1 MNKFKLFLSVMAVL
15 LLGSTAIMAQESKG
29 YALFGT
35 VPEGYEDLTSKVTIE
50 AVGSATFV
58 DGVFTGAG
66 LPGRIC
72 ESGNYLK
79 MSFTEAQALN
89 LTEDFEVHVVLA
101 KAEAAAGNVQVAFCN
116 NGWNNGRLGYTIPN
130 ADINTTDTDIALAY
144 ADRVSTDWNSY
155 GETSFIGAPANFPA
169 AEIFRLCAA
178 SGEQFTIKAIYV
190 TAESAGNTEPE
201 PEVIGYA
208 IFGEVPT
215 GYVDLTGNV
224 EVSTTINGAGDAIN
238 ATDYTTPSSI
248 AFTGKGLGGNY
259 VCQQNVAVAI
269 RFKENQEMKLTDQM
283 AIHVKMKRADDKTE
297 GALELT
303 MCHTTWGGAG
313 SRLSFEIPNT
323 KVTAAEKEVLLKY
336 ANFSTKS
343 GVSTYNQGNLL
354 GGKTFPGGAGKE
366 LFRVCAING
375 EQFEITQIYIE
386 KTYTPEQ
393 APTNVTATATATD
406 WDKVTL
412 NLKADCE
419 RSTVVTYEVT
429 YGSTTKTFTGNAGET
444 TTYVID
450 GLQGSTTYNFSVVA
464 KNEDGV
470 AASAV
475 ETTATTPA
483 KPATAEV
490 RYYFY
495 RTGDLPANSADLL
508 NIDMRD
514 GKGSTI
520 STNQASKVAD
530 ETTFS
535 KYLMSKSWGFVQ
547 VKANESSLEDVTGD
561 WYLCVRYKSTHP
573 GDVYVNVAASDKN
586 MLLLA
591 EKENNDNLWKTK
603 KVKLS
608 DFLNTSYSFP
618 VAANSDLFQF
628 DTNNNN
634 ASESGYLT
642 VDYAY
647 LTNNENSED
656 LGYQDVTAPVMT
668 VNQTDLTGTSVS
680 FNIVGI
686 DDSDSKIY
694 YTISDGTNN
703 YEFTYNS
710 KEAYDYQVT
719 GLEKGTDYTITI
731 TAKDPFG
738 NQSTW
743 SQTIT
748 TIGDATA
755 PEMVSVNKGEVLDN
769 SIELLLKANDNQEGT
784 LIYTISVGGNTYTT
798 TGLAG
803 EEVSYKVSGLTPN
816 TEYEFSVVATDAGEN
831 TSAPIVVKYS
841 TTAFVAYRYYLVG
854 EGDASNPNHI
864 AVASNTEYS
873 NSTCYQD
880 ERISNYYSLKAN
892 TTWMAVAFKPTE
904 DVPNTIN
911 TVDADNWYI
920 VMRMRSSMDNNIFGW
935 NRFRVNLVNNG
946 QNFYLNTSDW
956 FGVTSLGDGQ
966 WHTVKFKL
974 SAAAGTV
981 PAQFLQKDQIAVQLH
996 VNDQLQKDEFFDID
1010 YLYFTNEVVED
1021 HGTQDGYKILLR
1033 DTKDNTA
1040 LLNTYNAQT
1049 VDVDLNRSF
1058 VADGAW
1064 YTLCLPFSMTADQV
1078 NAAFGAC
1085 KLAKLNSSELR
1096 GSSLIHLNF
1105 DYVNTIEAGVPYLF
1119 MPMANVNPVI
1129 IEDVKIDNTLRPI
1142 ETTYFNM
1149 NGIFYPTHVATGDY
1163 FLGTDN
1169 YLIAVKDGDSSNLK
1183 GLRAYFTIGAGA
1195 PASARARVVM
1205 APTVATDLQENTIT
1219 TTAEKV
1225 IIDGTIYILRGD
1237 KIYTTTG
1244 QLVK

>member
-1 MNKFKLFLSVMAVL
+1 MM

-72 ESGNYLK
+72 ESGSYLK

-101 KAEAAAGNVQVAFCN
+101 KAETAVGNVQVAFCN
-116 NGWNNGRLGYTIPN
+116 NGWNAARLGYTIAN

-144 ADRVSTDWNSY
+144 ADRVATNWNSY
-155 GETSFIGAPANFPA
+155 GEASFIGAPANFPA

-178 SGEQFTIKAIYV
+178 TGEQFTIKAIYV
-190 TAESAGNTEPE
+190 TTEKSGNTE

-238 ATDYTTPSSI
+238 ATDYAVPASI
-248 AFTGKGLGGNY
+248 AFTGKGLGGTY
-259 VCQQNVAVAI
+259 VCQQNVAVSI
-269 RFKENQEMKLTDQM
+269 RFKEDQEMKLTDQM
-283 AIHVKMKRADDKTE
+283 AIHVKMKRTDEKTE

-303 MCHTTWGGAG
+303 MCHTNWGGAG

-354 GGKTFPGGAGKE
+354 GRKTFPGGAGKE

-386 KTYTPEQ
+386 KTYTPEP
-393 APTNVTATATATD
+393 APTIVTAEVDESATE
-406 WDKVTL
+406 WDRVTL
-412 NLKADCE
+412 NLKANCE
-419 RSTVVTYEVT
+419 KSTVVTYEVT

-450 GLQGSTTYNFSVVA
+450 GLQAETEYTFSVVA

-470 AASAV
+470 AATA
-475 ETTATTPA
+475 EIEATTDA

-495 RTGDLPANSADLL
+495 RTGNLPANSADLL

-520 STNQASKVAD
+520 SANQASKVAD

-547 VKANESSLEDVTGD
+547 VKAKESSLEDVTGD

-573 GDVYVNVAASDKN
+573 GDVYVNVAASDKS

-618 VAANSDLFQF
+618 VAANNDLFQF
-628 DTNNNN
+628 ETNDNN
-634 ASESGYLT
+634 ASERGYLT

-668 VNQTDLTGTSVS
+668 VNQTDLTATSVS
-680 FNIVGI
+680 FNIAGI

-710 KEAYDYQVT
+710 KEAFDYQLT

-743 SQTIT
+743 SQAIT

-769 SIELLLKANDNQEGT
+769 AIELLLKANDNQEGT
-784 LIYTISVGGNTYTT
+784 LTYTISVGGNTYTT

-803 EEVSYKVSGLTPN
+803 EEVSYKVTGLTPE

-854 EGDASNPNHI
+854 EGDASHPNHI
-864 AVASNTEYS
+864 AVACKTEYS
-873 NSTCYQD
+873 NAASQD
-880 ERISNYYSLKAN
+880 ERISDYYSFKAN
-892 TTWMAVAFKPTE
+892 NNTWTAVVFKPTE

-911 TVDADNWYI
+911 NVDAENWHI
-920 VMRMRSSMDNNIFGW
+920 VMRMRSSMDNTIFGW

-1021 HGTQDGYKILLR
+1021 NGTQDGYKILLR

-1119 MPMANVNPVI
+1119 MPMADVKPVI
-1129 IEDVKIDNTLRPI
+1129 IEDVKIDNTLKPI

-1149 NGIFYPTHVATGDY
+1149 NGIFYPTQVATGDY
-1163 FLGTDN
+1163 FLGSNN
-1169 YLIAVKDGDSSNLK
+1169 YLYPVQESDNSSLK

-1195 PASARARVVM
+1195 PANAQARVVM
-1205 APTVATDLQENTIT
+1205 APTVTTDLQENTIT

-1225 IIDGTIYILRGD
+1225 IKDGTIYILRGD

>member
-1 MNKFKLFLSVMAVL
+1 M
-15 LLGSTAIMAQESKG
+15 
-29 YALFGT
+29 
-35 VPEGYEDLTSKVTIE
+35 DLTSHVSVNGYGTYSDKVSVEEGKIK
-50 AVGSATFV
+50 
-58 DGVFTGAG
+58 FTGNTSLSNSRVCAD
-66 LPGRIC
+66 
-72 ESGNYLK
+72 EGNNIRLQ
-79 MSFTEAQALN
+79 FTSAQALTLTSN
-89 LTEDFEVHVVLA
+89 LAIYIKVKKGSANSESNLHFALCKDSWNSNRIGYFIPQA
-101 KAEAAAGNVQVAFCN
+101 KISNTAEKEII
-116 NGWNNGRLGYTIPN
+116 LK
-130 ADINTTDTDIALAY
+130 Y
-144 ADRVSTDWNSY
+144 ADHATSDWS
-155 GETSFIGAPANFPA
+155 
-169 AEIFRLCAA
+169 
-178 SGEQFTIKAIYV
+178 
-190 TAESAGNTEPE
+190 SAGS
-201 PEVIGYA
+201 VIGN
-208 IFGEVPT
+208 
-215 GYVDLTGNV
+215 NV
-224 EVSTTINGAGDAIN
+224 TFGAGDIVRLQAQ
-238 ATDYTTPSSI
+238 TDDY
-248 AFTGKGLGGNY
+248 
-259 VCQQNVAVAI
+259 
-269 RFKENQEMKLTDQM
+269 
-283 AIHVKMKRADDKTE
+283 
-297 GALELT
+297 
-303 MCHTTWGGAG
+303 
-313 SRLSFEIPNT
+313 
-323 KVTAAEKEVLLKY
+323 
-336 ANFSTKS
+336 
-343 GVSTYNQGNLL
+343 
-354 GGKTFPGGAGKE
+354 
-366 LFRVCAING
+366 
-375 EQFEITQIYIE
+375 FEITQIYIE
-386 KTYTPEQ
+386 KTYTPEP
-393 APTNVTATATATD
+393 APTNVTATATATE

-444 TTYVID
+444 TTYVIE
-450 GLQGSTTYNFSVVA
+450 GLEGSTAYTFSVVA

-495 RTGDLPANSADLL
+495 RTGDLPANSAELL

-547 VKANESSLEDVTGD
+547 VKAKESSLEDVTGD

-647 LTNNENSED
+647 LTNKEYSED

-680 FNIVGI
+680 FNIAGI

-694 YTISDGTNN
+694 YTISDGTNS

-710 KEAYDYQVT
+710 KEAFDYQLT

-784 LIYTISVGGNTYTT
+784 LTYTISAGGNTYTTT

-803 EEVSYKVSGLTPN
+803 EEVSYKVTGLTPN

-920 VMRMRSSMDNNIFGW
+920 VMRMRSSMDNNVFGW

-956 FGVTSLGDGQ
+956 WGVTSLGDGQ

-981 PAQFLQKDQIAVQLH
+981 PSQFLQKDQIAVQLH

-1021 HGTQDGYKILLR
+1021 NGTQDGYKILLR

-1119 MPMANVNPVI
+1119 MPMADVKPVI

>member
-1 MNKFKLFLSVMAVL
+1 MNKFKSFLSVIAMM

-72 ESGNYLK
+72 ESDHYLK
-79 MSFTEAQALN
+79 MSFTEAQALT

-101 KAEAAAGNVQVAFCN
+101 KKEAAVGNVQVAFCN
-116 NGWNNGRLGYTIPN
+116 NGWNAARLGYIIPN
-130 ADINTTDTDIALAY
+130 ASINETATDIVLNY
-144 ADRVSTDWNSY
+144 KDYSTANWNSY
-155 GETSFIGAPANFPA
+155 GEASFIGAPASFPA

-178 SGEQFTIKAIYV
+178 TGEQFTIKAIYV
-190 TAESAGNTEPE
+190 TTESAGNTEPE

-224 EVSTTINGAGDAIN
+224 EVSTTINGSGDAIN
-238 ATDYTTPSSI
+238 ATDYAVPASI
-248 AFTGKGLGGNY
+248 AFTGNGLGGTY
-259 VCQQNVAVAI
+259 VCQQNVAVSI
-269 RFKENQEMKLTDQM
+269 RFKEDQEMKLTDQM
-283 AIHVKMKRADDKTE
+283 AIHVKMKRTDDKTE

-386 KTYTPEQ
+386 KTYTPEP
-393 APTNVTATATATD
+393 APTIVTAEVDESATE

-412 NLKADCE
+412 NLKANCE
-419 RSTVVTYEVT
+419 KSTVVTYEVT
-429 YGSTTKTFTGNAGET
+429 YGSNTKTFTGNAGET

-450 GLQGSTTYNFSVVA
+450 GLQAETEYTFSVVA

-470 AASAV
+470 AATA
-475 ETTATTPA
+475 EINATTSA

-520 STNQASKVAD
+520 STNQASKVAE

-547 VKANESSLEDVTGD
+547 VKAKESSLEDVTGD

-573 GDVYVNVAASDKN
+573 GDIYVNVAASDKN

-608 DFLNTSYSFP
+608 DFLNTSYIFP

-628 DTNNNN
+628 DTDNNN

-656 LGYQDVTAPVMT
+656 LGYQDGTAPVMT
-668 VNQTDLTGTSVS
+668 VTQTDLTATSVS
-680 FNIVGI
+680 FNIAGI

-710 KEAYDYQVT
+710 KEAFDYQLT

-743 SQTIT
+743 SQAIT
-748 TIGDATA
+748 TVGDATA

-784 LIYTISVGGNTYTT
+784 LTYTISVGGNTYTT

-803 EEVSYKVSGLTPN
+803 EEVSYKVTGLTPE

-831 TSAPIVVKYS
+831 TSAPIIVKYS
-841 TTAFVAYRYYLVG
+841 TTAFVAYRYYIVG

-864 AVASNTEYS
+864 AVACKTEYS
-873 NSTCYQD
+873 NAASQD
-880 ERISNYYSLKAN
+880 GRISDYYSFKAN
-892 TTWMAVAFKPTE
+892 NSWTAVVFKPTE

-911 TVDADNWYI
+911 TVDADNWHI
-920 VMRMRSSMDNNIFGW
+920 VMRMRSSMDNNVFGY
-935 NRFRVNLVNNG
+935 NQFRVNLVNNG

-981 PAQFLQKDQIAVQLH
+981 PPQFLQKGQIAVQLH
-996 VNDQLQKDEFFDID
+996 VNGNLQKDEFFDID

-1021 HGTQDGYKILLR
+1021 NGTQDGYKILLR

-1058 VADGAW
+1058 IADGAW

-1085 KLAKLNSSELR
+1085 KLAKLNGSELR

-1119 MPMANVNPVI
+1119 MPMADVNPVI
-1129 IEDVKIDNTLRPI
+1129 IEDVVIDNTLRPI

-1169 YLIAVKDGDSSNLK
+1169 YLYPVQETDNSSMK
-1183 GLRAYFTIGAGA
+1183 GLRAYFTIGTGA
-1195 PASARARVVM
+1195 PASAQARVVM
-1205 APTVATDLQENTIT
+1205 APTVTTDLQENTIT
-1219 TTAEKV
+1219 TTTEKV
-1225 IIDGTIYILRGD
+1225 IKDGTIYILRGD

>member
-1 MNKFKLFLSVMAVL
+1 
-15 LLGSTAIMAQESKG
+15 
-29 YALFGT
+29 
-35 VPEGYEDLTSKVTIE
+35 
-50 AVGSATFV
+50 
-58 DGVFTGAG
+58 
-66 LPGRIC
+66 
-72 ESGNYLK
+72 
-79 MSFTEAQALN
+79 
-89 LTEDFEVHVVLA
+89 
-101 KAEAAAGNVQVAFCN
+101 
-116 NGWNNGRLGYTIPN
+116 
-130 ADINTTDTDIALAY
+130 
-144 ADRVSTDWNSY
+144 
-155 GETSFIGAPANFPA
+155 
-169 AEIFRLCAA
+169 
-178 SGEQFTIKAIYV
+178 
-190 TAESAGNTEPE
+190 
-201 PEVIGYA
+201 
-208 IFGEVPT
+208 
-215 GYVDLTGNV
+215 
-224 EVSTTINGAGDAIN
+224 
-238 ATDYTTPSSI
+238 
-248 AFTGKGLGGNY
+248 
-259 VCQQNVAVAI
+259 
-269 RFKENQEMKLTDQM
+269 
-283 AIHVKMKRADDKTE
+283 
-297 GALELT
+297 
-303 MCHTTWGGAG
+303 
-313 SRLSFEIPNT
+313 
-323 KVTAAEKEVLLKY
+323 
-336 ANFSTKS
+336 
-343 GVSTYNQGNLL
+343 
-354 GGKTFPGGAGKE
+354 
-366 LFRVCAING
+366 
-375 EQFEITQIYIE
+375 
-386 KTYTPEQ
+386 
-393 APTNVTATATATD
+393 
-406 WDKVTL
+406 
-412 NLKADCE
+412 
-419 RSTVVTYEVT
+419 
-429 YGSTTKTFTGNAGET
+429 
-444 TTYVID
+444 
-450 GLQGSTTYNFSVVA
+450 
-464 KNEDGV
+464 
-470 AASAV
+470 
-475 ETTATTPA
+475 
-483 KPATAEV
+483 
-490 RYYFY
+490 
-495 RTGDLPANSADLL
+495 
-508 NIDMRD
+508 MRD

-520 STNQASKVAD
+520 STNQASKVPD

-547 VKANESSLEDVTGD
+547 VKAKESSLEDVTGD

-628 DTNNNN
+628 DTNNDN

-680 FNIVGI
+680 FNIAGI

-710 KEAYDYQVT
+710 KEAFDYQLT

-784 LIYTISVGGNTYTT
+784 LTYTISAGGNTYTT

-803 EEVSYKVSGLTPN
+803 EEVSYKVTGLTPN

-864 AVASNTEYS
+864 AVACKTEYS
-873 NSTCYQD
+873 NAASQD
-880 ERISNYYSLKAN
+880 ERISDYYSFKANN

-946 QNFYLNTSDW
+946 LNFYLNTSDW
-956 FGVTSLGDGQ
+956 WGVTSLGDGQ

-981 PAQFLQKDQIAVQLH
+981 PSQFLQKDQIAVQLH

-1021 HGTQDGYKILLR
+1021 NGTQDGYKILLR

-1119 MPMANVNPVI
+1119 MPMADVKPVI

-1205 APTVATDLQENTIT
+1205 APTVATDLQENTVT

>member
-1 MNKFKLFLSVMAVL
+1 MM

-79 MSFTEAQALN
+79 MSFTEAQALT

-101 KAEAAAGNVQVAFCN
+101 KKEAAVGNVQVAFCN
-116 NGWNNGRLGYTIPN
+116 NGWNNGRLGYTIAN

-144 ADRVSTDWNSY
+144 ADRVATDWNSY
-155 GETSFIGAPANFPA
+155 GEASFIGAPASFPA

-178 SGEQFTIKAIYV
+178 AGEQFTIKAIYV

-224 EVSTTINGAGDAIN
+224 EVSTTINGSGDAIN
-238 ATDYTTPSSI
+238 ATDYTTPASI
-248 AFTGKGLGGNY
+248 AFTGNGLGGTY
-259 VCQQNVAVAI
+259 VCQQNVAVSI

-283 AIHVKMKRADDKTE
+283 AIHVKMKRTDDKTE

-386 KTYTPEQ
+386 KTYTPEP
-393 APTNVTATATATD
+393 APTIVTAEVDESATE

-412 NLKADCE
+412 NLQANCE
-419 RSTVVTYEVT
+419 KSALVTYEVT

-450 GLQGSTTYNFSVVA
+450 GLQAETEYTFSVVA

-470 AASAV
+470 AADAV
-475 ETTATTPA
+475 TTTPVTTPA
-483 KPATAEV
+483 KPVGMET
-490 RYYFY
+490 RYYFFSS
-495 RTGDLPANSADLL
+495 RETLPAGEKLLSVDL
-508 NIDMRD
+508 RD
-514 GKGSTI
+514 GKGTTI
-520 STNQASKVAD
+520 AWNNAMKGVDPAITTYSAIAVSNGWFSFNQNLKAATDMSAIAD
-530 ETTFS
+530 GG
-535 KYLMSKSWGFVQ
+535 YLVIKMRS
-547 VKANESSLEDVTGD
+547 NLDVTKGLNVR
-561 WYLCVRYKSTHP
+561 LCNNVSYVLDAD
-573 GDVYVNVAASDKN
+573 DVASFD
-586 MLLLA
+586 
-591 EKENNDNLWKTK
+591 NNWHILTFDLKDAQN
-603 KVKLS
+603 
-608 DFLNTSYSFP
+608 NP
-618 VAANSDLFQF
+618 VF
-628 DTNNNN
+628 NN
-634 ASESGYLT
+634 AMNGTIFQLHSNGMGEGKIDI
-642 VDYAY
+642 DYAY
-647 LTNNENSED
+647 LTN
-656 LGYQDVTAPVMT
+656 
-668 VNQTDLTGTSVS
+668 
-680 FNIVGI
+680 
-686 DDSDSKIY
+686 
-694 YTISDGTNN
+694 
-703 YEFTYNS
+703 
-710 KEAYDYQVT
+710 
-719 GLEKGTDYTITI
+719 
-731 TAKDPFG
+731 
-738 NQSTW
+738 
-743 SQTIT
+743 
-748 TIGDATA
+748 DATN
-755 PEMVSVNKGEVLDN
+755 VD
-769 SIELLLKANDNQEGT
+769 EGT
-784 LIYTISVGGNTYTT
+784 ALEPEGPPTNVDVEVVAEDYYSVTLKLYAECERSTIVTYDITVKTGETIVKTVSCTGNPSEWTNFTV
-798 TGLAG
+798 ADIPA
-803 EEVSYKVSGLTPN
+803 S
-816 TEYEFSVVATDAGEN
+816 TEYTFSVVAKNQEGFGAEAKTVTAATKTMEKDALG
-831 TSAPIVVKYS
+831 T
-841 TTAFVAYRYYLVG
+841 RYYIVG

-864 AVASNTEYS
+864 AVACKTEYS
-873 NSTCYQD
+873 NAASQD
-880 ERISNYYSLKAN
+880 GRISDYYSFKAN
-892 TTWMAVAFKPTE
+892 NNTWTAVVFKPTE

-911 TVDADNWYI
+911 NVDADNWYI
-920 VMRMRSSMDNNIFGW
+920 VMRMRSSMDNNVFGY
-935 NRFRVNLVNNG
+935 NQFRVNLENNG

-956 FGVTSLGDGQ
+956 GVTLGDGQ
-966 WHTVKFKL
+966 WHIVKFKL

-981 PAQFLQKDQIAVQLH
+981 PSQFLQAGQIAVQLH
-996 VNDQLQKDEFFDID
+996 VNGNLQKDEFFDID

-1021 HGTQDGYKILLR
+1021 NGTQDGYKILLR

-1049 VDVDLNRSF
+1049 IDVDLNRSF
-1058 VADGAW
+1058 EADGAW

-1085 KLAKLNSSELR
+1085 KLAELKSSELR

-1119 MPMANVNPVI
+1119 MPMADVKPVI
-1129 IEDVKIDNTLRPI
+1129 IEDVVIDNTLRPI
-1142 ETTYFNM
+1142 VKDYFSM
-1149 NGIFYPTHVATGDY
+1149 NGIFSPTQVATGDY
-1163 FLGTDN
+1163 FLGSDN
-1169 YLIAVKDGDSSNLK
+1169 YLYPVQESDNSSLR

-1205 APTVATDLQENTIT
+1205 APTVTTDLQENTIT

-1225 IIDGTIYILRGD
+1225 IKDGTIYILRGD